1 MTTPT
6 KKSRRAKPSLREKAM
21 GYLAMRE
28 YSYKELKQKL
38 RAYLPVTD
46 EDVAPDLEAHYEAV
60 NALLEDFK
68 VRGWLSEERYTEQI
82 IHARQ
87 RKFGSMRIANELREH
102 GIAETLV
109 DQAMLE
115 VKSNDLANAQ
125 SIYRKKYDTPPS
137 SREEWAKQ
145 ARFLQSRGFSFDI
158 IKKVVIYK
166 ANKQDIE
173 DHEIEDHEI
182 ENQDIED
189 QHIEDSE

>member
-115 VKSNDLANAQ
+115 VKSND
-125 SIYRKKYDTPPS
+125 
-137 SREEWAKQ
+137 
-145 ARFLQSRGFSFDI
+145 
-158 IKKVVIYK
+158 
-166 ANKQDIE
+166 
-173 DHEIEDHEI
+173 
-182 ENQDIED
+182 
-189 QHIEDSE
+189 